1 MADFRKVFFV
11 LVALTLLAG
20 LASAQSQSPFQCTAV
35 GANPPGLRGEG
46 LTELVGDILISCTGG
61 APLAPGTQIPTANIT
76 VYMNATVTSR
86 LLGTAS
92 VSGASEALLL
102 IDDPGNPILGTYG
115 STVPQTICPNPLQGA
130 GTNGCIEFVG
140 NVGATM
146 PTGFGGLSAADNLGV
161 PVAGVATSGTPG
173 ANVFQG
179 VVSGGS
185 VTFYG
190 VPIMPPVTSGN
201 GGRTFRITNVR
212 INANTLNA
220 GGFVPTS
227 AVAAIQVTG
236 TAALN
241 LLQSSVTVGYVSQS
255 LNTFQY
261 VAYSSST
268 TGFASSITLNQCQ
281 SYQTS
286 SGKAQALE
294 TIRFQ
299 EAAGQGSAFKPRGN
313 ALQSTPGQNYYTE
326 SGLTPA
332 ATGLPAG
339 ATQSNGVTYSA
350 GYADWGTRLK
360 AVFSN
365 VPSGV
370 SLYVSVT
377 NLNSSD
383 NAPMYAAG
391 TAPTTF
397 SSFAELIT
405 GEISPD
411 SAGNP
416 ATPGGAPNPGALP
429 LVTQTGSTSASVGA
443 NVAAASVG
451 YASIPVVNGS
461 ASAVWEVV
469 NSLPN
474 TPENFDFE
482 LFIVDTANVASS
494 IPPAPSTMTV
504 NLSYAP
510 IPTQGAFTL
519 SSGQSASSTLGIPRF
534 ADTSTAKT
542 ALTFQICQTAL
553 LFPFVMEVAGF
564 DTGLAIANTSA
575 DPFGT
580 SPQTGSCQVWWY
592 GTTPP
597 AVNPGYVGSAGY
609 QTTIPT
615 SSQLMAAGTV
625 QGWATSATAP
635 GFYGY
640 VIAICN
646 FQYAHGF
653 AFVSDLGSQKLAM
666 GYLADVLNTPIMLV
680 PRGNAATSTSLPL
693 PAGTEANGQ

>member
-1 MADFRKVFFV
+1 M
-11 LVALTLLAG
+11 
-20 LASAQSQSPFQCTAV
+20 
-35 GANPPGLRGEG
+35 
-46 LTELVGDILISCTGG
+46 
-61 APLAPGTQIPTANIT
+61 
-76 VYMNATVTSR
+76 
-86 LLGTAS
+86 
-92 VSGASEALLL
+92 
-102 IDDPGNPILGTYG
+102 
-115 STVPQTICPNPLQGA
+115 
-130 GTNGCIEFVG
+130 
-140 NVGATM
+140 
-146 PTGFGGLSAADNLGV
+146 
-161 PVAGVATSGTPG
+161 
-173 ANVFQG
+173 
-179 VVSGGS
+179 
-185 VTFYG
+185 
-190 VPIMPPVTSGN
+190 
-201 GGRTFRITNVR
+201 
-212 INANTLNA
+212 
-220 GGFVPTS
+220 
-227 AVAAIQVTG
+227 
-236 TAALN
+236 
-241 LLQSSVTVGYVSQS
+241 
-255 LNTFQY
+255 
-261 VAYSSST
+261 
-268 TGFASSITLNQCQ
+268 
-281 SYQTS
+281 
-286 SGKAQALE
+286 ALE
-294 TIRFQ
+294 TLRFA
-299 EAAGQGSAFKPRGN
+299 EAQGTAFKYRGTN
-313 ALQSTPGQNYYTE
+313 TQSMPGTIYATE
-326 SGLTPA
+326 SGLTVVPSLSG
-332 ATGLPAG
+332 T
-339 ATQSNGVTYSA
+339 TQANGNSYIA

-360 AVFSN
+360 AVFTN

-370 SLYVSVT
+370 NIFVSVN

-383 NAPMYAAG
+383 NAPQILNAG
-391 TAPTTF
+391 T
-397 SSFAELIT
+397 SFAALIT

-411 SAGNP
+411 SGP
-416 ATPGGAPNPGALP
+416 TPSPVSSSNLP
-429 LVTQTGSTSASVGA
+429 LVTQTGTTTSSVLGTT
-443 NVAAASVG
+443 AASAIG
-451 YASIPVVNGS
+451 YASVPVVNGT